1 MNTIRTPDFP
11 YRSEVSLIRGT
22 TFIYSFT
29 LKSIQEG
36 ENVSDA
42 LPIDL
47 TGHDFTADLT
57 VSGRGTEIGT
67 YTVGD
72 GITIPDPENGTVVIR
87 IEAAET
93 TNFAT
98 CCHELR
104 VNWENSDATAII
116 RRILHLKIDVSQ

>member
-36 ENVSDA
+36 ENVADA

-47 TGHDFTADLT
+47 TGHDFTASLI

-67 YTVGD
+67 YAIGS
-72 GITIPDPENGTVVIR
+72 GITVPDPESGTVVIR

-93 TNFAT
+93 ADFTT

-104 VNWENSDATAII
+104 VNWENADATAII